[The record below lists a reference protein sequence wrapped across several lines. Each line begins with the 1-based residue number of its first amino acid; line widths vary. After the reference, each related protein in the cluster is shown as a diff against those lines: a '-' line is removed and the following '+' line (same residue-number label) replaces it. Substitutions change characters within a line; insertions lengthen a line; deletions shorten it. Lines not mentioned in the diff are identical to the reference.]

1 MPTSPQ
7 KWPNTLK
14 MGLGLR
20 PTTNPDVSRITS
32 DPDAIRALKARRD
45 RTTDPAIRAELD
57 AAIAAAERF
66 NR

>member
-1 MPTSPQ
+1 
-7 KWPNTLK
+7 